1 MSETKL
7 LADSSVSLNGVM
19 VERDNRSVAVIELIV
34 TATSGACSAT
44 AQLFGSVNGTA
55 GTETDLGSITASGT
69 NAASIIDTVEVPY
82 RFFRVVL
89 SPPVGTNARAIC
101 THSST

>member
-7 LADSSVSLNGVM
+7 LADSSVGLNGVM

-34 TATSGACSAT
+34 TADGACGAT
-44 AQLFGSVNGTA
+44 AQLFGSVNGAA

-69 NAASIIDTVEVPY
+69 NAASVIDTVEVPY

-89 SPPVGTNARAIC
+89 SGVTGPNARAIC